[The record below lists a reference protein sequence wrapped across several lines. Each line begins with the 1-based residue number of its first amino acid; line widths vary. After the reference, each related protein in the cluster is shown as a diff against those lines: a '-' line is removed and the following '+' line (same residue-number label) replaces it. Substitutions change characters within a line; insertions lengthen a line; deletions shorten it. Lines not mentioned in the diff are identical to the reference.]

1 MNNTSNIHDEKLM
14 DKEAVVDILDVEEY
28 GKANKKPPKAR
39 RYRIRIDKK
48 QYVVEQQ
55 IMTGRELLILSGNQ
69 PVEQF
74 SIKQKLHGGA
84 AKIINLDDSV
94 DFSTKGVERFMTLP
108 LDQTEG

>member
-1 MNNTSNIHDEKLM
+1 MEK
-14 DKEAVVDILDVEEY
+14 EGVVDILDVEEC

-39 RYRIRIDKK
+39 RYRIRIDKIR
-48 QYVVEQQ
+48 YVVKQR
-55 IMTGRELLILSGNQ
+55 IMTGRELLILAGKI

-74 SIKQKLHGGA
+74 SIKQKLHGGEV
-84 AKIINLDDSV
+84 KEINLDNKV